1 MKMNQNVVL
10 VGNLGS
16 LLTVFKSFIIKGRVI
31 VFDNFDINVKR
42 CLEKAEGEKKTPR
55 FQVWT
60 RCLA

>member
-42 CLEKAEGEKKTPR
+42 CLEKARKKRPD
-55 FQVWT
+55 F
-60 RCLA
+60 RCGLAV

>member
-31 VFDNFDINVKR
+31 VFDNFDINVKL
-42 CLEKAEGEKKTPR
+42 CLEKARMVLSLWKNAPISGLT
-55 FQVWT
+55 V
-60 RCLA
+60 